1 MESPLAT
8 HLALDQERLDRAIRV
23 SGEPTKTAAV
33 SRALQECI
41 ARREQRRVAELFGKL
56 EGMLGLLTRPN
67 GLASRES
74 AG

>member
-56 EGMLGLLTRPN
+56 EED
-67 GLASRES
+67 ASFADKAERARQS
-74 AG
+74 